1 MANQRRNRARHGN
14 ARPPVKGRPVAGAR
28 RRRPKK
34 AASQLP
40 RAERESPEPRQ
51 PANSV
56 ARVKTASREETQ
68 SLLGSR
74 PRSRFHRGK
83 PLPREFYNRETELVA
98 RDMLGTV
105 LECETDE
112 GVASG
117 IIVETEAYLGEHDLA
132 CHAAAGRT
140 NRTEHLYGSPGI
152 SYVYFIYGMYWCFN
166 AVTREAGQ
174 PSAVL
179 VRALE
184 PLDGIALMH
193 RRRPRIKN
201 DVDLTNG
208 PGKLCTGLGIT
219 GSMTGHPLQRKPLV
233 IREGEFVPD
242 DHVEVTTRIGNTKSA
257 DWPLRWIVRGN
268 RFVSR
273 GKVSG

>member
-1 MANQRRNRARHGN
+1 VPKLRGRR
-14 ARPPVKGRPVAGAR
+14 GRI
-28 RRRPKK
+28 
-34 AASQLP
+34 LP
-40 RAERESPEPRQ
+40 RS
-51 PANSV
+51 
-56 ARVKTASREETQ
+56 
-68 SLLGSR
+68 
-74 PRSRFHRGK
+74 
-83 PLPREFYNRETELVA
+83 FYDRETEIVA

-105 LECETDE
+105 LECETDD

-132 CHAAAGRT
+132 CHAVVGRT
-140 NRTEHLYGSPGI
+140 ARTEHLYGPPGI

-166 AVTREAGQ
+166 AVTREAGL

-193 RRRPRIKN
+193 QRRPRIKN

-208 PGKLCTGLGIT
+208 PGKLCTALGIT
-219 GSMTGHPLQRKPLV
+219 GAMTGKSLQRKPLV
-233 IREGEFVPD
+233 IREGAPLAND
-242 DHVEVTTRIGNTKSA
+242 DIQVTTRIGITKSA
-257 DWPLRWIVRGN
+257 DWPLRWIIRGN

-273 GKVSG
+273 GKLSG